1 MLGTTIGERYQIV
14 KKLASGGFGDTY
26 LAEDPNLPQNQ
37 QCVVKFL
44 KPNIE
49 GLEPSD
55 AQKRFR
61 REAKTLQTLGNHPQ
75 IPQLLAYYA
84 ESFCL
89 VQEYI
94 EGESFQKEIQDFKGK
109 EDSVREMLLD
119 ILHILEFVHDKGTIH
134 RDIKPDNLIRR
145 KSDGKFVLI
154 DF

>member
-1 MLGTTIGERYQIV
+1 MLGTTIGECYQIV

-26 LAEDPNLPQNQ
+26 LVEDPNLPQNQ

-75 IPQLLAYYA
+75 IPQLLVYYA

-94 EGESFQKEIQDFKGK
+94 EGC
-109 EDSVREMLLD
+109 DSKVAVGRQGRLLRNS
-119 ILHILEFVHDKGTIH
+119 G
-134 RDIKPDNLIRR
+134 R
-145 KSDGKFVLI
+145 KSHGE
-154 DF
+154 